1 MPELVSAR
9 AYSDVECNF
18 KSITRNVLSVASS
31 LSSAKDVRD
40 FFVLSVEKIVEPLKA
55 MGLEKQEVKLG
66 RQTITLVFWYLFY
79 RSFPHQVEML
89 LKSYTGTVS
98 DKVLL
103 VDEGVARVLVKFM
116 DTLIP
121 AVLAMY

>member
-40 FFVLSVEKIVEPLKA
+40 FFVLAVEKIVEPLKA

-66 RQTITLVFWYLFY
+66 RQLQVFITCSINLFSPF
-79 RSFPHQVEML
+79 RW
-89 LKSYTGTVS
+89 
-98 DKVLL
+98 
-103 VDEGVARVLVKFM
+103 RCC
-116 DTLIP
+116 
-121 AVLAMY
+121 